1 MSDLMLKCAMM
12 FAVVCVSASVACV
25 AVYIMG
31 ARIGFLLH
39 HISLIQSFVRVSLVS
54 DQLTRSYQIQFET
67 GKRTV
72 GHLKQTKTI
81 TKMAVS
87 RVTEL
92 FYNQFSM
99 CIR

>member
-31 ARIGFLLH
+31 SYRFFYCIKSF
-39 HISLIQSFVRVSLVS
+39 FVRVSLVS
-54 DQLTRSYQIQFET
+54 NQLTRSYQIQFEM

-92 FYNQFSM
+92 FYIQFSM